1 MLVKQY
7 TIKYIDTLNR
17 ELRASIVALS
27 IDDALSKL
35 SIAKTNFIS
44 ASIEY
49 KLNRGIPIN
58 SQLQILT
65 RVAGGVLSGETVN
78 QYLPSILDDF
88 RVLKNNKALV
98 LAEINK
104 GKTLSE
110 LLSYLDINQLC
121 VKIISNGERSGNLA
135 NSIKDAQHFLKLENK
150 TQNATSKTLQSQLLI
165 LLLAFG
171 LIFGFPSFVV
181 DFYQQVT
188 DNGMT
193 IDHNLSTDILFFLN
207 AFSIYGMVI
216 LTAIIIVI
224 ALQLKLFL
232 KSFGGIYPISIFQ
245 SIITTKSA
253 ILFLSIFTPLFKTGM
268 QTQQILSAYSTIS
281 HANANKLEKQ
291 ITDGVSIADA
301 VQNLTFSN
309 TFKSGFKGFNRITNT
324 QAKLDML
331 AELFSALVSDLE
343 TYNQQASLLIKIIA
357 NTLIYSILLILVHG
371 FVLPQLSM
379 GAAI

>member
-1 MLVKQY
+1 M
-7 TIKYIDTLNR
+7 
-17 ELRASIVALS
+17 
-27 IDDALSKL
+27 
-35 SIAKTNFIS
+35 
-44 ASIEY
+44 
-49 KLNRGIPIN
+49 IN
-58 SQLQILT
+58 
-65 RVAGGVLSGETVN
+65 
-78 QYLPSILDDF
+78 
-88 RVLKNNKALV
+88 
-98 LAEINK
+98 
-104 GKTLSE
+104 
-110 LLSYLDINQLC
+110 
-121 VKIISNGERSGNLA
+121 
-135 NSIKDAQHFLKLENK
+135 
-150 TQNATSKTLQSQLLI
+150 
-165 LLLAFG
+165 
-171 LIFGFPSFVV
+171 
-181 DFYQQVT
+181 
-188 DNGMT
+188 
-193 IDHNLSTDILFFLN
+193 
-207 AFSIYGMVI
+207 
-216 LTAIIIVI
+216 
-224 ALQLKLFL
+224 
-232 KSFGGIYPISIFQ
+232 PISIFQ

-379 GAAI
+379 GVAI

>member
-7 TIKYIDTLNR
+7 TVKYIDALNR

-121 VKIISNGERSGNLA
+121 VKIIS
-135 NSIKDAQHFLKLENK
+135 
-150 TQNATSKTLQSQLLI
+150 
-165 LLLAFG
+165 
-171 LIFGFPSFVV
+171 
-181 DFYQQVT
+181 
-188 DNGMT
+188 
-193 IDHNLSTDILFFLN
+193 
-207 AFSIYGMVI
+207 
-216 LTAIIIVI
+216 
-224 ALQLKLFL
+224 
-232 KSFGGIYPISIFQ
+232 
-245 SIITTKSA
+245 SII
-253 ILFLSIFTPLFKTGM
+253 
-268 QTQQILSAYSTIS
+268 Y
-281 HANANKLEKQ
+281 
-291 ITDGVSIADA
+291 
-301 VQNLTFSN
+301 
-309 TFKSGFKGFNRITNT
+309 
-324 QAKLDML
+324 
-331 AELFSALVSDLE
+331 
-343 TYNQQASLLIKIIA
+343 
-357 NTLIYSILLILVHG
+357 
-371 FVLPQLSM
+371 
-379 GAAI
+379 